1 MPFFP
6 LAQCTKAGG
15 ETEKQT
21 KDVNQGDN
29 LSCHSFNEADF
40 QVRGVLFLAHDAEVA
55 AAFTFREAAKRCV
68 RD

>member
-6 LAQCTKAGG
+6 LTQCTKASGK
-15 ETEKQT
+15 TEQQR

-40 QVRGVLFLAHDAEVA
+40 QVRDLLFLAHDAVVTTV
-55 AAFTFREAAKRCV
+55 FTFDEAAKRCEH
-68 RD
+68 D